1 MSRRIFGVLLLALLS
16 FSILSAQPPRPPDQ
30 RPYERIEQWKK
41 VRLVEMLDL
50 NEEQSVR
57 FLARMNEHE
66 NARRELMKEKVETLD
81 KIERLIRNN
90 ADGKEIEK
98 VFPEVEAIDAKI
110 VDEGKRYFDGLA
122 DILSPEQRGKLL
134 LFERRFEKEL
144 RDAMREAQRR
154 RHRLDEP

>member
-1 MSRRIFGVLLLALLS
+1 MKRRIHGYFLLA
-16 FSILSAQPPRPPDQ
+16 ILPVFVTNAQPARPPEQ

-50 NEEQSVR
+50 NEDQSVR

-66 NARRELMKEKVETLD
+66 NARRELMKSRVETLD

-98 VFPEVEAIDAKI
+98 VFPEAEAIDTKI
-110 VDEGKRYFDGLA
+110 VDEGRHFFDGLA
-122 DILSPEQRGKLL
+122 DILTPEQRGKLL

-144 RDAMREAQRR
+144 RDAMREFQRR
-154 RHRLDEP
+154 RHRSEEP

>member
-1 MSRRIFGVLLLALLS
+1 MNRRTPGVFLLALV
-16 FSILSAQPPRPPDQ
+16 SISLAAAQPNRPPDQ
-30 RPYERIEQWKK
+30 RPFERIEQWKK

-50 NEEQSVR
+50 SEEQSVR

-66 NARRELMKEKVETLD
+66 NTRRELMKAKVEALD

-98 VFPEVEAIDAKI
+98 VFPEVEAVDAKM
-110 VDEGKRYFDGLA
+110 VDEGKRYFEGLA
-122 DILSPEQRGKLL
+122 DILTPEQRGKLL